1 MSFRLKI
8 MMHTHSQ
15 KLVRF
20 CGGLLI
26 AGLGIQMSG
35 CGLLTDR
42 TNYYVDAKRQAPITV
57 PPGLSQE
64 RLQDDYAIPEIESQR
79 PLAAEFV
86 VPPPPEVDA
95 KVLEEQYSIRRSDEQ
110 VWLLVGEEPGRVW
123 PALARFWNEQ
133 GLEVVDSLAKEGL
146 VLTSA
151 SGSSARSHSFLESL
165 GLNADQGHRFQ
176 VKLDQGLKR
185 GTSEVSVRLLPA
197 ESGRAS
203 LAELW
208 QQASQDPDRE
218 QQVLELLMSYLQS
231 EEAERSY
238 SLVAQDI
245 STGAKVFLQTEAA
258 EPFIRLDLSF
268 ERAWN
273 ALDKAL
279 QDAQVRVVDLNRSE
293 RVYLVSYEQDDE
305 SSSWWPSWLS
315 FKSKQTPSD
324 RYNYRVVLQQT
335 ADGIR
340 VKAEG
345 TEADSSRE
353 QEIRLLTRIYEN
365 IT

>member
-110 VWLLVGEEPGRVW
+110 VWLLVGEDPGRVW

-185 GTSEVSVRLLPA
+185 GTSEVS
-197 ESGRAS
+197 
-203 LAELW
+203 
-208 QQASQDPDRE
+208 
-218 QQVLELLMSYLQS
+218 
-231 EEAERSY
+231 
-238 SLVAQDI
+238 
-245 STGAKVFLQTEAA
+245 
-258 EPFIRLDLSF
+258 
-268 ERAWN
+268 
-273 ALDKAL
+273 
-279 QDAQVRVVDLNRSE
+279 
-293 RVYLVSYEQDDE
+293 
-305 SSSWWPSWLS
+305 
-315 FKSKQTPSD
+315 
-324 RYNYRVVLQQT
+324 
-335 ADGIR
+335 
-340 VKAEG
+340 
-345 TEADSSRE
+345 
-353 QEIRLLTRIYEN
+353 
-365 IT
+365 

>member
-1 MSFRLKI
+1 MSSHLMI
-8 MMHTHSQ
+8 MMHTHS
-15 KLVRF
+15 KKIVRF

-26 AGLGIQMSG
+26 AGFGIQMSG

-42 TNYYVDAKRQAPITV
+42 TNYYVEAKRQAPLAV

-64 RLQDDYAIPEIESQR
+64 RLQDDYAIPEIENQR
-79 PLAAEFV
+79 TLTAEFV

-110 VWLLVGEEPGRVW
+110 VWLLVGEEPGRIW
-123 PALARFWNEQ
+123 PALARFWSEQ

-146 VLTSA
+146 VLTNA
-151 SGSSARSHSFLESL
+151 SGNSARSHAFLESL

-185 GTSEVSVRLLPA
+185 GTSEVAVRLLPVGS
-197 ESGRAS
+197 ENTS
-203 LAELW
+203 LNALW
-208 QQASQDPDRE
+208 QQAPQDLDRE
-218 QQVLELLMSYLQS
+218 QQLLEQLMSYLQA

-245 STGAKVFLQTEAA
+245 STGAKVFLQTEAD

-268 ERAWN
+268 ERAWS

-279 QDAQVRVVDLNRSE
+279 QDARVRVVDFNRSE
-293 RVYLVSYEQDDE
+293 GVYLVSFGLDDE

-315 FKSKQTPSD
+315 FKSKAALSD
-324 RYNYRVVLQQT
+324 RYNYRVLLQQT
-335 ADGIR
+335 ADGIQ

-353 QEIRLLTRIYEN
+353 QGIRLLTRIYEN